1 MKNEMMIA
9 AFALAIGACTSAPPA
24 TPEAQ
29 GRKLADQMKAA
40 MGGKAWDRQSTFHKS
55 GTAERGGQHVA
66 WEAWGDMRNLK
77 TASLQSVGGPRF
89 GGGYDGVV
97 SWGMGPDGKVRSSS
111 SPEAVANGK
120 FGAYMSVSGWFFP
133 DRFPATFVF
142 KGKRSANG
150 ADYDIVEVTPQGAP
164 YPVQL
169 WLDPRTHVLKRTSA
183 SNGKE
188 SFYAD
193 ALRYETVDGVKIDF
207 RNDHYD
213 DGKLEAQTVE
223 HFEFTPV
230 PAERFSPPR

>member
-1 MKNEMMIA
+1 MKNWIMMA
-9 AFALAIGACTSAPPA
+9 AFALAACACTSAPP

-29 GRKLADQMKAA
+29 GRKLIDQMKAA
-40 MGGKAWDRQSTFHKS
+40 MGGKAWDSKSTFHKS
-55 GTAERGGQHVA
+55 GTAERGGQHVTY
-66 WEAWGDMRNLK
+66 EAWGDMRNLK
-77 TASLQSVGGPRF
+77 SASLQSVGGPSF

-111 SPEAVANGK
+111 SPEAIANGR

-142 KGKRSANG
+142 KGRQTADGK
-150 ADYDIVEVTPQGAP
+150 DYDVVEATPQGAP

-169 WLDPRTHVLKRTSA
+169 WLDPETHALKRTSA

-193 ALRYETVDGVKIDF
+193 TLRYETIDGVKIDF

-213 DGKLEAQTVE
+213 DGKLEAQTLE
-223 HFEFTPV
+223 RFEFVAV
-230 PAERFSPPR
+230 PAERFSPPK